1 MYHGFQ
7 VSKIRIFLLQQDNST
22 ITAYNL
28 NYQNLI
34 RTKLIMFHVSKKDK
48 KKTFIQSTQKNIHS
62 LPHLHFVPNLTLIC
76 RYAGHC

>member
-7 VSKIRIFLLQQDNST
+7 VSKIRIVLLQQDNST

-48 KKTFIQSTQKNIHS
+48 KKTFIQSTQKKYS
-62 LPHLHFVPNLTLIC
+62 LTATLTL
-76 RYAGHC
+76 RS